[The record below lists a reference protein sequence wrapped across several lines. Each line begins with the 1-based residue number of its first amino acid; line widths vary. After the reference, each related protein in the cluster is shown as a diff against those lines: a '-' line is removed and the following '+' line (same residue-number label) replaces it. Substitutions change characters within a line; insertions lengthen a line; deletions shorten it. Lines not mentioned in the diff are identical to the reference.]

1 MRHRDPIIKQMYR
14 RKLEQTIT
22 SYEAQNLND
31 IDKKLLKGLYEKKV
45 YDVEDGKDKMIMSIK
60 KFILS
65 KVRKEKGI
73 GSSEF
78 Y

>member
-1 MRHRDPIIKQMYR
+1 MYR